1 MTDNNGVFQYGPF
14 LPVQEGRLQRDNEEE
29 FIAPLPPPPPPLL
42 YPRGVCTAAW
52 DKARLQLGLLLSRAA
67 ADVGAAPSTAAAA
80 VVAFQ
85 SSFPSF
91 FHIDPSAISSC
102 LAASLFLSGKAADE
116 EFNLRRV
123 VASLGFCSHH
133 AAAAAEE
140 KRQQQLLQQ
149 QQKLQQQQQSP
160 PQACTAEYVALGIKE
175 YWRQRQSCFLEEQR
189 LMQALAFSFPNPT
202 LWEHLPLM
210 LMLLRSNAA
219 EAAVATA
226 LIADAAA
233 GALAAEGQEHVVVA
247 AACLLARKLI
257 RRFKDR
263 IRQQQ
268 QQQQNNQYQRL
279 NSPSSGAVTAASLT
293 PEHKGAAVETV
304 QLLEDEICMSVG
316 TTPPAE
322 GETYS
327 VLLGI
332 LPLLQ
337 GIRNSSDQCHS
348 TNRGPLCQQLS
359 AAAKK
364 MLLQYALLLDETK
377 GHQVYRHLAGGA
389 EPAD

>member
-116 EFNLRRV
+116 EFNLRR
-123 VASLGFCSHH
+123 
-133 AAAAAEE
+133 
-140 KRQQQLLQQ
+140 
-149 QQKLQQQQQSP
+149 
-160 PQACTAEYVALGIKE
+160 E